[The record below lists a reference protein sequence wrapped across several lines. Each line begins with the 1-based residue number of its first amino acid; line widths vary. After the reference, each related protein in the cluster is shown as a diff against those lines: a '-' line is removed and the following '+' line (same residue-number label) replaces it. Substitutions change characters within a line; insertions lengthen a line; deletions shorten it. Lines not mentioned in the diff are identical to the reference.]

1 MASLKFDNIY
11 LKSSFSIAGPIEKKG
26 QIKKFDLTMDDY
38 YYKEKTFEK
47 AEIKMQ
53 RVVIDNLLLQN
64 KLLDGDIDYLI
75 GGELYNQIAITSY
88 SAKYYQIPFIGVYSA
103 CASFVESMI
112 LGANLLNS
120 KQAKNI
126 ISISSAHNL
135 NSEKQFRF
143 PVEYGAPKKHTT
155 TFTATGCVGALL
167 TTEKSKY
174 KIESATVGIPIDM
187 GISDASHMGA
197 VMAPAASETLARHLL
212 DLKRNVDY
220 YDLILTGDLGI
231 IGTKIFKEYIKRNYN
246 LILKKHIDAGSEIYS
261 KDQETYAG
269 ASGPVALPLVLFNRI
284 LKNNKYKK
292 ILIIGTGSL
301 HTVSLVNQKNTIPAI
316 AHAISLEAIS

>member
-1 MASLKFDNIY
+1 MASLKFNNVYI
-11 LKSSFSIAGPIEKKG
+11 KNSFSIAGPLEKKG

-64 KLLDGDIDYLI
+64 KLTDGDIDFII
-75 GGELYNQIAITSY
+75 GGDLFNQIAITSY
-88 SAKYYQIPFIGVYSA
+88 SAKYYQIPFLGLYSA
-103 CASFVESMI
+103 CATFVESLA
-112 LGANLLNS
+112 LGANLVASNN
-120 KQAKNI
+120 AKNI
-126 ISISSAHNL
+126 IAITSSHNL

-143 PVEYGAPKKHTT
+143 PVEYGAPKPHTT
-155 TFTATGCVGALL
+155 TFTATGCVGTIL
-167 TTEKSKY
+167 TNEKNKI
-174 KIESATVGIPIDM
+174 KIESATIGIPIDM
-187 GISDASHMGA
+187 GIKDVNNMGA
-197 VMAPAASETLARHLL
+197 VMAPAAAETLARHLN
-212 DLKRNVDY
+212 DLKRSSDY
-220 YDLILTGDLGI
+220 YDLILTGDLGAV
-231 IGTKIFKEYIKRNYN
+231 GSNIFKEYIKRSYN
-246 LILKKHIDAGSEIYS
+246 IKLKRHIDAGSELYTES
-261 KDQETYAG
+261 QETYAG

-316 AHAISLEAIS
+316 AHAVSLEVI